1 MCSDGGGKEINCFVL
16 DLLAVGLL
24 RMQNLNNG
32 LLGDAWREP
41 RENPGLA
48 YEDVNTMFL
57 LKRKKVGDNIGEQEQ
72 QQKEEEVN
80 EKLKRDARNTHQKK
94 DCSNNK
100 MIANVIKKEEGEV
113 NKKLKR
119 DGSSRQKKGCS
130 NKKTLTKTIKE
141 EEEEEEVNKK
151 LKRDGS
157 SQQKK
162 GCSNKKTTTKFI
174 NKEVATAH
182 KPPRCKRSDG
192 KNWRCSESPALPHT
206 LCENHLHKSR
216 FSYNKKGSA
225 FKISFAEGIDRQFR
239 SISVEGLV
247 QLQTSSD
254 KCVVVIVHQHRSSG
268 IGK

>member
-1 MCSDGGGKEINCFVL
+1 
-16 DLLAVGLL
+16 
-24 RMQNLNNG
+24 MQNLNNG

-216 FSYNKKGSA
+216 LSYNKKGSA
-225 FKISFAEGIDRQFR
+225 FQISFAEGIDRQFR